1 MPSADSGG
9 WRLRTVTLAPAP
21 RSRGATGRPSVPVP
35 PVTRIDVAMT
45 SPFTGKTKRGWN
57 KGDGGDTSTPG
68 FVAVPDPD
76 NLPWLAAARHQT
88 AVVNGEHGEPGLVEA
103 SCEQAG
109 AGLLGDSEP
118 ASHDHAGTVSP
129 RIVPGRALGAATG
142 EHDFLPVHKHAA
154 IDGTAHRSSFEGST
168 ACETGR
174 RRRVHRGPFRG

>member
-35 PVTRIDVAMT
+35 PVTRIDAAMM

-57 KGDGGDTSTPG
+57 KGAT
-68 FVAVPDPD
+68 
-76 NLPWLAAARHQT
+76 
-88 AVVNGEHGEPGLVEA
+88 
-103 SCEQAG
+103 
-109 AGLLGDSEP
+109 
-118 ASHDHAGTVSP
+118 
-129 RIVPGRALGAATG
+129 TG

-154 IDGTAHRSSFEGST
+154 FDGTAHRGSFEGST

-174 RRRVHRGPFRG
+174 RRRVHREPFRGSRPRRCRVSLRAGSARHP

>member
-1 MPSADSGG
+1 MPSPVSGG
-9 WRLRTVTLAPAP
+9 WRLRTVTLAPALG
-21 RSRGATGRPSVPVP
+21 SRCATGRPSVPVP

-45 SPFTGKTKRGWN
+45 SPFTGKTKRSWN
-57 KGDGGDTSTPG
+57 KRC
-68 FVAVPDPD
+68 A
-76 NLPWLAAARHQT
+76 LHQP

-103 SCEQAG
+103 LCEQVG

-142 EHDFLPVHKHAA
+142 EDDFLPVHKHAA
-154 IDGTAHRSSFEGST
+154 FDGTVHRGSFEGFT

-174 RRRVHRGPFRG
+174 RRRVHRGPFRGSRPRRCRVSLRAGSARHP